1 MYNEKTIRLGFVG
14 LGGRGS
20 YHLSVALGMPG
31 VRVPAVCD
39 YKEDPLYRAKRWV
52 ENAGQPTPTLYGRGK
67 TDFKRLCAEEDLDA
81 VICATSWKWHAPVC
95 LAAMR
100 NEKHAVSEVP
110 IVQTIDEGWELIETW
125 KKTGKW
131 ATLGLEQALLR
142 GSLALLNM
150 VQQGVLGEIIHA
162 RGGYIHDLR
171 HVKFDPEEEPWRL
184 SHSITENGDLYPDH
198 PMNWILPALGVN
210 HGDRFDHLVSMSSK
224 SMMLN
229 QYAEE
234 YYGEEHPY
242 ATVEMEQGDFNATLL
257 RTKEGKMV
265 SLNFDTNTPHPRG
278 AIRLQ
283 GSDGVYTAGDA
294 IGEPKI
300 YLDGI
305 SPKDHEWEPAEP
317 YLKKY
322 EHPLRKNYDPPE
334 RKDIRGHGGGG
345 RTPLPWHRLVQA
357 LRNEEIPDWDVY
369 DSVTSSAIV
378 PLTKK
383 SVAKGSQPV
392 KFPDF
397 TKGEWETRE
406 PLLEGAGQNP
416 G

>member
-1 MYNEKTIRLGFVG
+1 
-14 LGGRGS
+14 
-20 YHLSVALGMPG
+20 
-31 VRVPAVCD
+31 
-39 YKEDPLYRAKRWV
+39 
-52 ENAGQPTPTLYGRGK
+52 
-67 TDFKRLCAEEDLDA
+67 
-81 VICATSWKWHAPVC
+81 
-95 LAAMR
+95 
-100 NEKHAVSEVP
+100 
-110 IVQTIDEGWELIETW
+110 
-125 KKTGKW
+125 
-131 ATLGLEQALLR
+131 
-142 GSLALLNM
+142 
-150 VQQGVLGEIIHA
+150 
-162 RGGYIHDLR
+162 
-171 HVKFDPEEEPWRL
+171 
-184 SHSITENGDLYPDH
+184 
-198 PMNWILPALGVN
+198 
-210 HGDRFDHLVSMSSK
+210 VSMSSK

-242 ATVEMEQGDFNATLL
+242 ATVEMKQGDFNATLL

-334 RKDIRGHGGGG
+334 RKDIRGHGGAG
-345 RTPLPWHRLVQA
+345 RTPITWYLLAKA
-357 LRNEEIPDWDVY
+357 LREDTMPYIDVY

-397 TKGEWETRE
+397 TKGEWKNRK
-406 PLLEGAGQNP
+406 PFLEDIQIAPRQQAATEASVDNER
-416 G
+416 